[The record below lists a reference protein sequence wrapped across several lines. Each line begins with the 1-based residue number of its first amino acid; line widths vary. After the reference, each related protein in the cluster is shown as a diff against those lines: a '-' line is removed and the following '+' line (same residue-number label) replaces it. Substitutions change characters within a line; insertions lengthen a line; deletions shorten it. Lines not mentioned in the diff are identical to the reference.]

1 MDIKFVINTDRKKS
15 TANNAN
21 GLGVSPKASTIRFAI
36 YAPAPDFTIAVP
48 RAKEPTNSRIVF
60 ISIDLTASFSVI
72 TPVATITSA
81 PTQALTAKDTPIC
94 FSKIIAAIVNTNTK
108 LATHFFQTRT

>member
-1 MDIKFVINTDRKKS
+1 MEMFLEGHIKGFNIC
-15 TANNAN
+15 
-21 GLGVSPKASTIRFAI
+21 KATTTL
-36 YAPAPDFTIAVP
+36 TIAVP

-81 PTQALTAKDTPIC
+81 PTQAQEITDG
-94 FSKIIAAIVNTNTK
+94 
-108 LATHFFQTRT
+108 